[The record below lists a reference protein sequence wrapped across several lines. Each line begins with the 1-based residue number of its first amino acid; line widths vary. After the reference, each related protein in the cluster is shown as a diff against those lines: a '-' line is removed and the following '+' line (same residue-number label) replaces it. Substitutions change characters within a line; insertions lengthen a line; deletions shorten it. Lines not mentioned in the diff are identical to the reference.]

1 MGLNERLGHKKANFV
16 RLGLKAGAILGIAG
30 GTALGVKKGQTEF
43 DEYKSKEQQKQREE
57 NVATFAGIAQEQKG
71 LAQRVDQEGTE
82 IIKRTRGGVFG
93 GGLVPPAPPPPPTAR
108 SVATRA
114 IGVAVGQASLGE
126 EIRRVGGDFFQSS
139 LEQEER
145 DARFRREA
153 QQRAQRDT
161 TTAMGGIG
169 STQAGVRDLARIGGR
184 KVKKAVPNLNPLR
197 FIR

>member
-1 MGLNERLGHKKANFV
+1 MGLNERLGHKKARFV
-16 RLGLKAGAILGIAG
+16 RLGLKAGAVLGIAG

-43 DEYKSKEQQKQREE
+43 EDYKSKEQQKQREE
-57 NVATFAGIAQEQKG
+57 NVATFAGIAQEQRG
-71 LAQRVDQEGTE
+71 LAQRVDQQGTE
-82 IIKRTRGGVFG
+82 IITRTRGGVFG

-114 IGVAVGQASLGE
+114 VGVAVGQASLGE

-139 LEQEER
+139 LDKEER
-145 DARFRREA
+145 DARFRAEQQARARE
-153 QQRAQRDT
+153 QSS
-161 TTAMGGIG
+161 TAMGGIG
-169 STQAGVRDLARIGGR
+169 STEAGVRDLARIGGR